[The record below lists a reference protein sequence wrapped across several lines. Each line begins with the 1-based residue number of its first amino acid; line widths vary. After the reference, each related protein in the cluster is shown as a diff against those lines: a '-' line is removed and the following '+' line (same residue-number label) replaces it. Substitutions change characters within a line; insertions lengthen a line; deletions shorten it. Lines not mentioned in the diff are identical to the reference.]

1 MPKYDKEKYYVM
13 GDKVT
18 NIAEILKDRPKG
30 TRLYSTELGILRL
43 IEVRCYGSDE
53 RIFLK
58 TEDGKIITYLAD
70 GKLNPNG
77 KMTLY
82 PSEKIRD
89 WKIFTWKKGDI
100 LKCGSA
106 YIVFNGFKDDE
117 YFLIKG
123 KYFIEHY
130 DFLLEDKYFYTYHEN
145 GGGMTRYFVK
155 IEDEHHARKKRKI
168 FKKLTGRITILIWRQ
183 IKLKNKDKAI
193 C

>member
-1 MPKYDKEKYYVM
+1 M
-13 GDKVT
+13 GDQVT
-18 NIAEILKDRPKG
+18 NIAEILKDKPNG
-30 TRLYSTELGILRL
+30 TRLYSTELGILWL

-58 TEDGKIITYLAD
+58 TKDGKIITYLAD

-106 YIVFNGFKDDE
+106 YIIFNEFKDDE
-117 YFLIKG
+117 YFLIEG

-130 DFLLEDKYFYTYHEN
+130 NFLLEDKYFYTYHEN

-168 FKKLTGRITILIWRQ
+168 FKKLTGRITILRWRQ

>member
-1 MPKYDKEKYYVM
+1 M
-13 GDKVT
+13 GYQVT

-43 IEVRCYGSDE
+43 IEVIFYGSDE

-70 GKLNPNG
+70 GKRSP
-77 KMTLY
+77 KEEVTLY
-82 PSEKIRD
+82 PSERIHD

-100 LKCGSA
+100 LKCGSS

-123 KYFIEHY
+123 NYFIESKLGKRHY
-130 DFLLEDKYFYTYHEN
+130 YVYYEN
-145 GGGMTRYFVK
+145 VSRMARYFVK
-155 IEDEHHARKKRKI
+155 VEDELHARKKRKI
-168 FKKLTGRITILIWRQ
+168 FKKLAGQRAMTMWRQ

>member
-1 MPKYDKEKYYVM
+1 M
-13 GDKVT
+13 GDQVT

-30 TRLYSTELGILRL
+30 TKLYSTELGILRL
-43 IEVRCYGSDE
+43 IEVKYYGSDE

-70 GKLNPNG
+70 GKRSP
-77 KMTLY
+77 KEEVTLY

-106 YIVFNGFKDDE
+106 YIVFNGFKNDE
-117 YFLIKG
+117 YFFTRGNYFVENNYLLG
-123 KYFIEHY
+123 KRRYY
-130 DFLLEDKYFYTYHEN
+130 AYYEN
-145 GGGMTRYFVK
+145 SFGMTRYFVK
-155 IEDEHHARKKRKI
+155 VEDKLHASEKRKI
-168 FKKLTGRITILIWRQ
+168 FKKLAGQRVMTMWRQ
-183 IKLKNKDKAI
+183 IKLINKNKAI

>member
-13 GDKVT
+13 EDQVT

-58 TEDGKIITYLAD
+58 TKDGKIITYLAD

-123 KYFIEHY
+123 NYFIESNS
-130 DFLLEDKYFYTYHEN
+130 LLEKRHYYAYYEN
-145 GGGMTRYFVK
+145 SFGMTRYFVK
-155 IEDEHHARKKRKI
+155 VEDKLHASEKRKI
-168 FKKLTGRITILIWRQ
+168 FKKLAGQRVMTMWRQ
-183 IKLKNKDKAI
+183 IKLINKNKAI

>member
-1 MPKYDKEKYYVM
+1 M

-18 NIAEILKDRPKG
+18 NIADILKDKPKG
-30 TRLYSTELGILRL
+30 TRLYSTIFGILRL

-70 GKLNPNG
+70 GKRSP
-77 KMTLY
+77 KEEVTLY

-117 YFLIKG
+117 YFLMKG
-123 KYFIEHY
+123 NYFIESNP
-130 DFLLEDKYFYTYHEN
+130 LLEKRHYYVYYEN
-145 GGGMTRYFVK
+145 SFGMTRYFVK
-155 IEDEHHARKKRKI
+155 VEDKLHASEKRKI
-168 FKKLTGRITILIWRQ
+168 IKKLAGQRVMTMWRQ
-183 IKLKNKDKAI
+183 IKLKNKNKAI

>member
-1 MPKYDKEKYYVM
+1 M
-13 GDKVT
+13 GYQVT

-30 TRLYSTELGILRL
+30 TRLYSTIFGILRL

-100 LKCGSA
+100 LKRGSE

-117 YFLIKG
+117 YALIKG
-123 KYFIEHY
+123 NYFIEHY
-130 DFLLEDKYFYTYHEN
+130 GLLSEYKHFYTYYEN
-145 GGGMTRYFVK
+145 VSRMARYFVK
-155 IEDEHHARKKRKI
+155 VEDELHARKKRKI
-168 FKKLTGRITILIWRQ
+168 FKKLAGQRVITRWRQ
-183 IKLKNKDKAI
+183 IKLINKDKAI

>member
-1 MPKYDKEKYYVM
+1 MEDQ
-13 GDKVT
+13 VT
-18 NIAEILKDRPKG
+18 NIAEILKDKPKG
-30 TRLYSTELGILRL
+30 TKLYSTIFGILRL

-58 TEDGKIITYLAD
+58 TENGKIIRYLGD

-82 PSEKIRD
+82 PSERIHN

-106 YIVFNGFKDDE
+106 YIIFNGFKDDKYYLTKGN
-117 YFLIKG
+117 YFV
-123 KYFIEHY
+123 ENN
-130 DFLLEDKYFYTYHEN
+130 FLGNSF
-145 GGGMTRYFVK
+145 GMTRYFVK
-155 IEDEHHARKKRKI
+155 IENKLYAREKRKI
-168 FKKLTGRITILIWRQ
+168 FKKLAGQRVMTRWRQ
-183 IKLKNKDKAI
+183 IKLINKDKPI

>member
-13 GDKVT
+13 EDQVT
-18 NIAEILKDRPKG
+18 NIADIMKDIPKG
-30 TRLYSTELGILRL
+30 TKLYSTTFGILRL

-58 TEDGKIITYLAD
+58 TEDGKIIRYLAD
-70 GKLNPNG
+70 GKRSP
-77 KMTLY
+77 KEEVTLY

-117 YFLIKG
+117 YFLMKG
-123 KYFIEHY
+123 NYFIESNS
-130 DFLLEDKYFYTYHEN
+130 LLEKRHYYAYYEN
-145 GGGMTRYFVK
+145 SFGMTRYFVK
-155 IEDEHHARKKRKI
+155 VEDKLHASEKRKI
-168 FKKLTGRITILIWRQ
+168 FKKLAGQRVMTMWRQ
-183 IKLKNKDKAI
+183 IKLINKNKPI

>member
-1 MPKYDKEKYYVM
+1 MEDQ
-13 GDKVT
+13 VT

-30 TRLYSTELGILRL
+30 TRLYSTTFGILRL

-53 RIFLK
+53 IIFLK
-58 TEDGKIITYLAD
+58 TEDGKIIRYLGD

-117 YFLIKG
+117 YFLMKG
-123 KYFIEHY
+123 NYFIESNS
-130 DFLLEDKYFYTYHEN
+130 LLEKRHYYAYYEN
-145 GGGMTRYFVK
+145 SFGMTRYFVK
-155 IEDEHHARKKRKI
+155 VEDELHASEKRKI
-168 FKKLTGRITILIWRQ
+168 FKKLAGQRVMTMWRQ
-183 IKLKNKDKAI
+183 IKLKNKNKAI

>member
-1 MPKYDKEKYYVM
+1 MEDQ
-13 GDKVT
+13 VT
-18 NIAEILKDRPKG
+18 NIAEILKDKPKG
-30 TRLYSTELGILRL
+30 TRLYSTIFGILRL
-43 IEVRCYGSDE
+43 IEVRYYGSDE

-58 TEDGKIITYLAD
+58 TENGKIITYLAD
-70 GKLNPNG
+70 GKRSP
-77 KMTLY
+77 KEEVTLY

-123 KYFIEHY
+123 NYFIESKLGKRHY
-130 DFLLEDKYFYTYHEN
+130 YVYYEN
-145 GGGMTRYFVK
+145 VSRMARYFVK
-155 IEDEHHARKKRKI
+155 VEDELHARKKRKI
-168 FKKLTGRITILIWRQ
+168 FKKLAGQRVMTRWRQ
-183 IKLKNKDKAI
+183 IKLINKDKPI

>member
-1 MPKYDKEKYYVM
+1 M

-18 NIAEILKDRPKG
+18 NIADILKDKPKG
-30 TRLYSTELGILRL
+30 TRLYSTIFGILRL

-58 TEDGKIITYLAD
+58 TENGKIIRYLGD

-82 PSEKIRD
+82 PSEHVLD
-89 WKIFTWKKGDI
+89 WEIFTWKKGDI

-117 YFLIKG
+117 YFLMKG
-123 KYFIEHY
+123 NYFIESNS
-130 DFLLEDKYFYTYHEN
+130 LLEKRHYYAYYEN
-145 GGGMTRYFVK
+145 SFGMTRYFVK
-155 IEDEHHARKKRKI
+155 IEDKLYAREKRKI
-168 FKKLTGRITILIWRQ
+168 FKKLAGQRVMTRWRQ
-183 IKLKNKDKAI
+183 IKLINKDKPI

>member
-1 MPKYDKEKYYVM
+1 MEDQ
-13 GDKVT
+13 VT

-58 TEDGKIITYLAD
+58 TEDGKIIRYLGD

-106 YIVFNGFKDDE
+106 YIIFNEFKDDKYCLAKGN
-117 YFLIKG
+117 YFVDNNYLLG
-123 KYFIEHY
+123 KRHY
-130 DFLLEDKYFYTYHEN
+130 YVYYEN
-145 GGGMTRYFVK
+145 VSRMARYFVK
-155 IEDEHHARKKRKI
+155 VEDELHAREKRKI
-168 FKKLTGRITILIWRQ
+168 FKKLAGQRVMTMWRQ
-183 IKLKNKDKAI
+183 IKLINKNKAI

>member
-13 GDKVT
+13 EDQVT

-30 TRLYSTELGILRL
+30 TRLYSTIFGILRL

-117 YFLIKG
+117 YFLMKG
-123 KYFIEHY
+123 NYFIESNS
-130 DFLLEDKYFYTYHEN
+130 LLEKRHYYAYYEN
-145 GGGMTRYFVK
+145 SFGMTRYFVK
-155 IEDEHHARKKRKI
+155 IEDKLYARKKRKI
-168 FKKLTGRITILIWRQ
+168 FKKLAGQRVMTRWRQ
-183 IKLKNKDKAI
+183 IKLINKDKPI

>member
-1 MPKYDKEKYYVM
+1 MEDQ
-13 GDKVT
+13 VT

-30 TRLYSTELGILRL
+30 TRLYSTTFGILRL

-70 GKLNPNG
+70 GKRSP
-77 KMTLY
+77 KEEVTLY

-117 YFLIKG
+117 YFLMKG
-123 KYFIEHY
+123 NYFIESNS
-130 DFLLEDKYFYTYHEN
+130 LLEKRHYYAYYEN
-145 GGGMTRYFVK
+145 SFGMTRYFVK
-155 IEDEHHARKKRKI
+155 VEDKLHASEKRKI
-168 FKKLTGRITILIWRQ
+168 FKKLAGQRVMTMWRQ
-183 IKLKNKDKAI
+183 IKLKNKNKAI

>member
-13 GDKVT
+13 EDQVT
-18 NIAEILKDRPKG
+18 NIAEILKDKPKG
-30 TRLYSTELGILRL
+30 TRLYSTIFGILRL

-106 YIVFNGFKDDE
+106 YIVFNGFKNDE
-117 YFLIKG
+117 YFFTRGNYFVENNYLLG
-123 KYFIEHY
+123 KRRYY
-130 DFLLEDKYFYTYHEN
+130 AYYEN
-145 GGGMTRYFVK
+145 SFGMTRYFVK
-155 IEDEHHARKKRKI
+155 IEDKLYARKKRKI
-168 FKKLTGRITILIWRQ
+168 FKKLAGQRVITRWRQ

>member
-1 MPKYDKEKYYVM
+1 MR
-13 GDKVT
+13 DKVT
-18 NIAEILKDRPKG
+18 NIADILKDKPKG
-30 TRLYSTELGILRL
+30 IRLYSTELGILRL

-70 GKLNPNG
+70 GKRSP
-77 KMTLY
+77 KEEVTLY
-82 PSEKIRD
+82 PSEKLRD

-123 KYFIEHY
+123 NYFIESNLGKRHY
-130 DFLLEDKYFYTYHEN
+130 YAYYEN
-145 GGGMTRYFVK
+145 SFGMTRYFVK
-155 IEDEHHARKKRKI
+155 VEDELHASEKRKI
-168 FKKLTGRITILIWRQ
+168 FKKLAGQRVMTMWRQ
-183 IKLKNKDKAI
+183 IKLINKNKAI

>member
-1 MPKYDKEKYYVM
+1 M
-13 GDKVT
+13 GDQVT

-30 TRLYSTELGILRL
+30 TKLYSTELGILRL
-43 IEVRCYGSDE
+43 IEVKYYGSDE

-58 TEDGKIITYLAD
+58 TEDGKIIRYLAD
-70 GKLNPNG
+70 GKRSP
-77 KMTLY
+77 KEEVTLY

-117 YFLIKG
+117 YALMKG
-123 KYFIEHY
+123 KYFIESKLGKRHY
-130 DFLLEDKYFYTYHEN
+130 YAYYEN
-145 GGGMTRYFVK
+145 SFGMTRYFVK
-155 IEDEHHARKKRKI
+155 VEDKLHARKKRKI
-168 FKKLTGRITILIWRQ
+168 FKKLAGRITILRWRQ
-183 IKLKNKDKAI
+183 IKLKNKDKTI

>member
-13 GDKVT
+13 EDQVT
-18 NIAEILKDRPKG
+18 NIADILKDKPKG
-30 TRLYSTELGILRL
+30 TKLYSTELGILRL

-106 YIVFNGFKDDE
+106 YIVFNGFKNDE
-117 YFLIKG
+117 YFFTRGNYFVENNLLLG
-123 KYFIEHY
+123 KRHY
-130 DFLLEDKYFYTYHEN
+130 YAYYEN
-145 GGGMTRYFVK
+145 SFGMTRYFVK
-155 IEDEHHARKKRKI
+155 IEDKLYARKKRKI
-168 FKKLTGRITILIWRQ
+168 FKKLAGQRVMTRWRQ

>member
-18 NIAEILKDRPKG
+18 NIAEILKDKPKG
-30 TRLYSTELGILRL
+30 TRLYSTIFGILRL

-70 GKLNPNG
+70 GKRSP
-77 KMTLY
+77 KEEVTLY
-82 PSEKIRD
+82 PSERIHD

-106 YIVFNGFKDDE
+106 YIVFNGFKNDE
-117 YFLIKG
+117 YFFTRGNYFVENNYLLG
-123 KYFIEHY
+123 KRRYY
-130 DFLLEDKYFYTYHEN
+130 AYYEN
-145 GGGMTRYFVK
+145 SFGMTRYFVK
-155 IEDEHHARKKRKI
+155 IEDKLYARKKRKI
-168 FKKLTGRITILIWRQ
+168 FKKLAGQRVITRWRQ

>member
-1 MPKYDKEKYYVM
+1 MEDQ
-13 GDKVT
+13 VT

-58 TEDGKIITYLAD
+58 TENGKIITYLAD
-70 GKLNPNG
+70 GKRSP
-77 KMTLY
+77 KEEVTLY
-82 PSEKIRD
+82 PSERIHD

-106 YIVFNGFKDDE
+106 YIIFNGFKDDE
-117 YFLIKG
+117 YILMKG
-123 KYFIEHY
+123 NYFVENNFILGKRHY
-130 DFLLEDKYFYTYHEN
+130 YAYYEN
-145 GGGMTRYFVK
+145 SFGMTRYFVK
-155 IEDEHHARKKRKI
+155 IEDKLYAREKRKI
-168 FKKLTGRITILIWRQ
+168 FKKLAGQRVMTRWRQ
-183 IKLKNKDKAI
+183 IKLINKDKPI

>member
-1 MPKYDKEKYYVM
+1 M
-13 GDKVT
+13 GDQVT

-30 TRLYSTELGILRL
+30 TKLYSTELGILRL
-43 IEVRCYGSDE
+43 IEVKYYGSDE

-70 GKLNPNG
+70 GKRSP
-77 KMTLY
+77 KEEVTLY

-106 YIVFNGFKDDE
+106 YVVFNGFKDDE
-117 YFLIKG
+117 YFLMKG
-123 KYFIEHY
+123 NYFIESNSRLEKSHY
-130 DFLLEDKYFYTYHEN
+130 YAYYEN
-145 GGGMTRYFVK
+145 SFGMTRYFVK
-155 IEDEHHARKKRKI
+155 VEDKLHASEKRKI
-168 FKKLTGRITILIWRQ
+168 FKKLAGQRVMTMWRQ
-183 IKLKNKDKAI
+183 IKLINKNKAI

>member
-13 GDKVT
+13 EDQVT
-18 NIAEILKDRPKG
+18 NIAEILKDKPKG

-43 IEVRCYGSDE
+43 IEVRYYGSDE

-58 TEDGKIITYLAD
+58 TEDGKIIRYLAD
-70 GKLNPNG
+70 GKRSP
-77 KMTLY
+77 KEEVTLY

-117 YFLIKG
+117 YFLMKG
-123 KYFIEHY
+123 NYFIESNS
-130 DFLLEDKYFYTYHEN
+130 LLEKRHYYAYYEN
-145 GGGMTRYFVK
+145 SFGMTRYFVK
-155 IEDEHHARKKRKI
+155 VEDKLHASEKRKI
-168 FKKLTGRITILIWRQ
+168 FKKLAGQRVMTMWRQ
-183 IKLKNKDKAI
+183 IKLINKNKAI

>member
-1 MPKYDKEKYYVM
+1 MEDQ
-13 GDKVT
+13 VT

-30 TRLYSTELGILRL
+30 TRLYSTTFGILRL

-53 RIFLK
+53 MIFLK

-70 GKLNPNG
+70 GKRSP
-77 KMTLY
+77 KEEVTLY
-82 PSEKIRD
+82 PSEKIHD

-106 YIVFNGFKDDE
+106 YIVFNEFKDDE

-123 KYFIEHY
+123 NYFIEHN
-130 DFLLEDKYFYTYHEN
+130 FLLEKRYYYVYYEN
-145 GGGMTRYFVK
+145 SLRMARYFVK
-155 IEDEHHARKKRKI
+155 VEDKLHASEKRKI
-168 FKKLTGRITILIWRQ
+168 FKKLEGQRVMTMWRQ

>member
-13 GDKVT
+13 EDQVT

-30 TRLYSTELGILRL
+30 TKLYSTELGILRL
-43 IEVRCYGSDE
+43 IEVKYYGSDE

-58 TEDGKIITYLAD
+58 TEDGKIIRYLAD
-70 GKLNPNG
+70 GKRSP
-77 KMTLY
+77 KEEVTLY

-117 YFLIKG
+117 YFLMKG
-123 KYFIEHY
+123 NYFIESNS
-130 DFLLEDKYFYTYHEN
+130 LLEKRHYYAYYEN
-145 GGGMTRYFVK
+145 SFGMTRYFVK
-155 IEDEHHARKKRKI
+155 VEDELHARKKRKI
-168 FKKLTGRITILIWRQ
+168 FKKLAGQRVMTMWRQ
-183 IKLKNKDKAI
+183 IKLINKNKAI

>member
-1 MPKYDKEKYYVM
+1 M
-13 GDKVT
+13 GDQVT
-18 NIAEILKDRPKG
+18 NIAEILKDKPKG
-30 TRLYSTELGILRL
+30 TRLYSTTFGILRL

-58 TEDGKIITYLAD
+58 TEDGKIIRYLGD
-70 GKLNPNG
+70 GKRSP
-77 KMTLY
+77 KEEVTLY
-82 PSEKIRD
+82 PSERIRD

-100 LKCGSA
+100 LKRGSE

-117 YFLIKG
+117 YALIKG
-123 KYFIEHY
+123 KHFIEHY

>member
-1 MPKYDKEKYYVM
+1 MEDQ
-13 GDKVT
+13 VT
-18 NIAEILKDRPKG
+18 NIAEILKDRPNG
-30 TRLYSTELGILRL
+30 TRLYSTIFGILRL

-58 TEDGKIITYLAD
+58 TEDGKIIRYLGD

-82 PSEKIRD
+82 PSEKIHD

-106 YIVFNGFKDDE
+106 YIAFNGFKDDKYYLAKGN
-117 YFLIKG
+117 YFVENKFILG
-123 KYFIEHY
+123 KRHY
-130 DFLLEDKYFYTYHEN
+130 YAYYEDSF
-145 GGGMTRYFVK
+145 GMTRYFVK
-155 IEDEHHARKKRKI
+155 IEDKPYARRKRKI
-168 FKKLTGRITILIWRQ
+168 FKKLAGQRVMTRWRQ
-183 IKLKNKDKAI
+183 IKLINKDKAI